1 MVLWSWWALFAQLD
15 GSELIAGLLQVFIRI
30 GAQQGGKDLAGL
42 LHRIDIG
49 KLLRVQDG
57 SGVVSVCQS
66 GFQIG
71 GTGAEGDL
79 GIDPALPYGGEALIE
94 VGVLCIILIDQGHAV
109 EVKEDD
115 VRVPGQDLLS
125 VDVKSAGLAGGVSQI
140 VSVDKDEGAVV
151 GLSTFKAVVTL
162 EGHAA
167 YIDGGLVRIRDVRS
181 ACFQIGLD
189 AVQIVGQLF
198 CPIDVYKRQISP
210 HTLWGDF
217 PPKIPEDEVKPLP
230 DADGLVVLPKPV
242 IPEYII
248 VHLGKPSDQG
258 VPNEWV
264 LFRDYIKNV
273 ACSEIYATWAR
284 ETIKANVLAIISFTL
299 NRVYTEWYRGKGYDF
314 TITNST
320 AYDQSFVPGR
330 TIFEEI
336 SVVVDDLFNTYITR
350 EGAGQPLLTQYCDGR
365 QTQCNG
371 LSQWGSQALGE
382 QGWDAISI
390 LRRYYG
396 SDIYLAPAEK
406 VEGVP
411 MSFGGETLTVGS
423 AGEDV
428 RTIQLQLNRISENFP
443 ALPRVRADGVYGT
456 ETQEAVRTFQSIFL
470 LPQTGDV
477 DFATWYSISNIY
489 VAVAKLA

>member
-1 MVLWSWWALFAQLD
+1 MNPAYTGQGF
-15 GSELIAGLLQVFIRI
+15 LQVKVTTESPVVPISGARVRI
-30 GAQQGGKDLAGL
+30 SDPTDGTVLQELTTNSSGQTEPVDLPTPPLEYSVNAGEPKPYASYSVTVFAEGFKT
-42 LHRIDIG
+42 LH
-49 KLLRVQDG
+49 
-57 SGVVSVCQS
+57 
-66 GFQIG
+66 IG
-71 GTGAEGDL
+71 GVQL
-79 GIDPALPYGGEALIE
+79 LP
-94 VGVLCIILIDQGHAV
+94 
-109 EVKEDD
+109 
-115 VRVPGQDLLS
+115 S
-125 VDVKSAGLAGGVSQI
+125 GLALQPAALTPATAGGI
-140 VSVDKDEGAVV
+140 N
-151 GLSTFKAVVTL
+151 
-162 EGHAA
+162 
-167 YIDGGLVRIRDVRS
+167 
-181 ACFQIGLD
+181 
-189 AVQIVGQLF
+189 VQNR
-198 CPIDVYKRQISP
+198 YISP

-320 AYDQSFVPGR
+320 AYDQSFVSGR

-456 ETQEAVRTFQSIFL
+456 ETQEAVKTFQSIFL

>member
-1 MVLWSWWALFAQLD
+1 MNPAYTGQGF
-15 GSELIAGLLQVFIRI
+15 LQVKVTTESPVVPISGARVRI
-30 GAQQGGKDLAGL
+30 SDPTDGTVLQELTTNSSGQTEPVDLPTPPLEYSVNAGEPKPYASYSVTVFAEGFKT
-42 LHRIDIG
+42 LH
-49 KLLRVQDG
+49 
-57 SGVVSVCQS
+57 
-66 GFQIG
+66 IG
-71 GTGAEGDL
+71 GVQL
-79 GIDPALPYGGEALIE
+79 LP
-94 VGVLCIILIDQGHAV
+94 
-109 EVKEDD
+109 
-115 VRVPGQDLLS
+115 S
-125 VDVKSAGLAGGVSQI
+125 GLALQPAALTPATAGGI
-140 VSVDKDEGAVV
+140 N
-151 GLSTFKAVVTL
+151 
-162 EGHAA
+162 
-167 YIDGGLVRIRDVRS
+167 
-181 ACFQIGLD
+181 
-189 AVQIVGQLF
+189 VQNR
-198 CPIDVYKRQISP
+198 YISP

-217 PPKIPEDEVKPLP
+217 PPKIPEEEVKPLP

-456 ETQEAVRTFQSIFL
+456 ETQEAVKTFQSIFL

>member
-1 MVLWSWWALFAQLD
+1 MNPAYTGQGF
-15 GSELIAGLLQVFIRI
+15 LQVKVTTESPVVPISGARVRI
-30 GAQQGGKDLAGL
+30 SDPTDGTVLQELTTNSSGQTEPVDLPTPPLEYSVNAGEPKPYASYSVTVFAEGFKT
-42 LHRIDIG
+42 LH
-49 KLLRVQDG
+49 
-57 SGVVSVCQS
+57 
-66 GFQIG
+66 IG
-71 GTGAEGDL
+71 GVQL
-79 GIDPALPYGGEALIE
+79 LP
-94 VGVLCIILIDQGHAV
+94 
-109 EVKEDD
+109 
-115 VRVPGQDLLS
+115 S
-125 VDVKSAGLAGGVSQI
+125 GLALQPAALTPATAGGI
-140 VSVDKDEGAVV
+140 N
-151 GLSTFKAVVTL
+151 
-162 EGHAA
+162 
-167 YIDGGLVRIRDVRS
+167 
-181 ACFQIGLD
+181 
-189 AVQIVGQLF
+189 VQNR
-198 CPIDVYKRQISP
+198 YISP

-411 MSFGGETLTVGS
+411 MSFGGETLTVGV